1 VSAVRTPTAHAVNWL
16 GQPPGLTILFLT
28 QMWETFSYYGMRTL
42 LVYYMTKQLLME
54 QQQASLVYGFY
65 TAMVFFTPILGGV
78 VSDRWL
84 GRRKAVVIGG
94 LVMALGHFLMAS
106 ESAFY
111 FALAAIAIGNGLFLP
126 SLPSQV
132 DGLYAADDPRRG
144 SAFNVYYVGTNIGG
158 LMAMLG
164 CGWLG
169 ETYGWHVGFGA
180 AGIGMGLGLV
190 IYILGARWLPPDT
203 GPRLRVEAA
212 TAAVPRLAAADFRQR
227 MLVLL
232 AIGLCVV
239 LFRAAYE
246 QTGNTVALWTDASVD
261 RGWGGF
267 TIPLTWFIA
276 LNPAMV
282 ILLSPLLIAHWTR
295 QAGAGRDASA
305 ARKMALGAF
314 GVAGCY
320 LMLAAV
326 DAAAGGQV
334 AWVWL
339 ALFFCLLTAAELF
352 VLPVGLGLFARLAPD
367 GHAATTIAAWFFAAF
382 GGNLL
387 AGVLGTLWSG
397 MPHAAFFSMIGAIA
411 AAAGACL
418 WLLDA
423 PARRMQSVHDAG
435 AVNEMDEHPGQT
447 LHGHVCGAP
456 EPIRN

>member
-1 VSAVRTPTAHAVNWL
+1 MNTVRAPASQDRSWL

-42 LVYYMTKQLLME
+42 LVYYMTKQLLMA
-54 QQQASLVYGFY
+54 QQQASLVYGLY

-78 VSDRWL
+78 ASDRWL
-84 GRRKAVVIGG
+84 GRRRAVIIGG
-94 LVMALGHFLMAS
+94 LVMAFGHFLMAS

-126 SLPSQV
+126 SLPSQI
-132 DGLYAADDPRRG
+132 DGLYASDDPRRG
-144 SAFNVYYVGTNIGG
+144 SAYNVYYVGINLGG

-180 AGIGMGLGLV
+180 AGIGMVLGLA
-190 IYILGARWLPPDT
+190 IYVLGGRWLPPDQ
-203 GPRLRVEAA
+203 GPRVKSEGAVA
-212 TAAVPRLAAADFRQR
+212 TGKVLAAVDLRRR

-246 QTGNTVALWTDASVD
+246 QTGNTVALWTDGSVD
-261 RGWGGF
+261 RALGAF

-276 LNPAMV
+276 LNPAVV

-295 QAGAGRDASA
+295 QARAGREATP
-305 ARKMALGAF
+305 ARKMSLGAF
-314 GVAGCY
+314 GVAACY
-320 LMLAAV
+320 LMLAAA
-326 DAAAGGQV
+326 DAASGGQV
-334 AWVWL
+334 AWAWL

-352 VLPVGLGLFARLAPD
+352 ILPVGLGLFARLAPT
-367 GHAATTIAAWFFAAF
+367 GHGATTIAAWFLAAF

-387 AGVLGTLWSG
+387 AGVLGTLWSS
-397 MPHAAFFSMIGAIA
+397 MAHASFFLMIGGVA
-411 AAAGACL
+411 AAAGLCL

-423 PARRMQSVHDAG
+423 PARRMQAVHDGVVA
-435 AVNEMDEHPGQT
+435 ASNDSHPGGKPRGMVRDPSAGT
-447 LHGHVCGAP
+447 W
-456 EPIRN
+456 